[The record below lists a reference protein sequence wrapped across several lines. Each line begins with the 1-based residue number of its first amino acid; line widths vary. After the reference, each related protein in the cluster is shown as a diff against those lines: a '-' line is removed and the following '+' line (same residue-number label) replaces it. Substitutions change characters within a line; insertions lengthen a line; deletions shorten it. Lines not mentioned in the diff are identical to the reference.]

1 MLKQPDSVELQARIE
16 SAQAGYRDRK
26 AGLDMNAGTDPVSGR
41 AVPKQVDGGTVVFF
55 CPSPLDILPVYLE
68 QVKNGY
74 QPHPLSV
81 VQIDHS
87 RFDVYF
93 FKPESEIKAAL
104 EQIAKDETAKYH
116 AEIEQHNELFIQ
128 AQVDAQLKVDRTR
141 EERDL
146 AKAEAERR
154 AEVERQIRE
163 TFKPAEAVEAPTPTP
178 APTLTK
184 VKRT

>member
-1 MLKQPDSVELQARIE
+1 MIKQPDPKELKARIE
-16 SAQAGYRDRK
+16 TAQAVYRDRK

-41 AVPKQVDGGTVVFF
+41 AVPKQVDGGTVAFF
-55 CPSPLDILPVYLE
+55 CPHPLDILPTYLE
-68 QVKNGY
+68 QVQKGY

-116 AEIEQHNELFIQ
+116 AEIALYNEEFIQ
-128 AQVDAQLKVDRTR
+128 SQVEAQLRV
-141 EERDL
+141 DL
-146 AKAEAERR
+146 AKEQRERAAAEAERR
-154 AEVERQIRE
+154 AQVEKNIRA
-163 TFKPAEAVEAPTPTP
+163 TFQPAEAAPAAPT
-178 APTLTK
+178 K
-184 VKRT
+184 EKRS